1 MKKIIL
7 CCIIVTT
14 ISAAMAI
21 GEAQTTGSST
31 DDTGRQITRE
41 RLARVR
47 GDVPGKGTTAALQEK
62 RVASIEQVKGKEV
75 IIKHSNV
82 SKSFLM
88 GDKLHVVVNGESI
101 TLEVTFPMQTSSK
114 CRLTS
119 GDAAKLTLIKKGM
132 PVFAGEKAPE
142 TNSGGQADEKPVTRR
157 LRGPNN

>member
-7 CCIIVTT
+7 CCVIVTT
-14 ISAAMAI
+14 MSAAMAI
-21 GEAQTTGSST
+21 SEAQTTGSST

-47 GDVPGKGTTAALQEK
+47 GDVSGKDAAATQQEK

-75 IIKHSNV
+75 IIKHSGA
-82 SKSFLM
+82 SKSFIM
-88 GDKLHVVVNGESI
+88 GDKLHVVVSGESI

-114 CRLTS
+114 CRVTS
-119 GDAAKLTLIKKGM
+119 GDAAKLIMIKKGM

-142 TNSGGQADEKPVTRR
+142 GNTSTETREITRPQR
-157 LRGPNN
+157 LRGNSN